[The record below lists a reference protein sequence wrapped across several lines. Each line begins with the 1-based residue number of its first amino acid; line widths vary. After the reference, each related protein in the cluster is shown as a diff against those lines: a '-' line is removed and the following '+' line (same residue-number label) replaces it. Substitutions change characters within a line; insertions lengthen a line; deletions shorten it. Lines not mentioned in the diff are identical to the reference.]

1 MARQLNY
8 AKRAIVPVYPEKHD
22 ILPFQYQKPTSR
34 LTYFISES
42 RKHENI
48 KTSVSQHS
56 KTQHSKTTITPKY
69 TFVQETSQPIQFSSH
84 SLSLFNPTIL
94 LAAQP
99 PSSKSKLKSRVD
111 KQNIDYLYKFLDIIE
126 KDFTSLLQDS
136 HLTHKSLKYL
146 QTDVQ
151 TIFTVENYKTLR
163 RLNIL
168 PNKDVLIGRKAFA
181 DAVEKSIYHLKL
193 LHTDCELEIKRV
205 KPIPEKLQVE
215 VRYSFKGK
223 TRLPKNDVV
232 IDFIVKFNF
241 SKNSKQV
248 HLIEFTDKHVKCDKS
263 YVDVLKTLGVMAMP
277 LFGLS
282 DCLLDESSDFQE
294 FELRAL
300 NFEENSD
307 ELAFNSMSEA
317 KNGNLVTLE
326 QLISPIYVHSD

>member
-34 LTYFISES
+34 LTYFISQS
-42 RKHENI
+42 RQHEQVKHESI
-48 KTSVSQHS
+48 KTSVSQNS
-56 KTQHSKTTITPKY
+56 KTTGVKQTSKTTIPTTIAPQY
-69 TFVQETSQPIQFSSH
+69 TFLQETSTQHFKNIQPIQFSNH
-84 SLSLFNPTIL
+84 QLSFFNPTIL
-94 LAAQP
+94 LATQP

-126 KDFTSLLQDS
+126 KDFTSLLKDS

-223 TRLPKNDVV
+223 TRLPKNEVV

-241 SKNSKQV
+241 SKSSKQV

-263 YVDVLKTLGVMAMP
+263 YVDVLKTLGVMALP
-277 LFGLS
+277 LFGLTDS
-282 DCLLDESSDFQE
+282 ISLLDESSGFRE

-307 ELAFNSMSEA
+307 MS
-317 KNGNLVTLE
+317 
-326 QLISPIYVHSD
+326 